1 MRDRLSSCQL
11 TQILQDLAHSRRGGA
26 DCSAFPSSRPFTSYA
41 TMLGTFRTP
50 PVRPSSHFPRDP
62 PALLVQQV
70 SDDGVL
76 PSDRT
81 LPACPSILLSLH
93 ALVSHQLSYGTA
105 ELPGVEAATSVGV
118 ENLPKASK
126 RIAMPQRGGHA
137 ATGFNT
143 VLAPQ
148 SGAESQEPWL
158 RSAAHSRMNGD

>member
-148 SGAESQEPWL
+148 SGAESQDPWL
-158 RSAAHSRMNGD
+158 RSATHAE